1 MSTFDRAKDLTRA
14 YVNSV
19 YDRVRDID
27 VDAAWKELKEAVDM
41 APPETTSQSEPEA
54 EYIAVPSGR
63 SQEEISRSIL
73 GVSQTAT
80 FEEIQKAFEKLNRRS
95 EPSQFPEGSTEQK
108 QAAEIQKKV
117 MAAYQ
122 ILTANVDSTEK
133 RFRSL
138 EI

>member
-27 VDAAWKELKEAVDM
+27 VDAAWKELKDAVDV
-41 APPETTSQSEPEA
+41 APIEPVQKPTE

-63 SQEEISRSIL
+63 SQEDISRSIL
-73 GVSQTAT
+73 GVSPTAT

-95 EPSQFPEGSTEQK
+95 EPSQFPEGSTEQR